1 MILIHIYIST
11 NIQVRNEIMPTCGN
25 VQKWTYF
32 GVGCCLYTEIGIST
46 LWYITMIYLVDI
58 FVSSP
63 KCSLSDDYLS
73 EAADH
78 IVYSNIMKNSIQ
90 ISIKIKMR
98 ILTTSRHG
106 CEMRSLLYI
115 IYWTL
120 RYPFAKSTSKLLTR
134 KFWKLDLYTFYY

>member
-1 MILIHIYIST
+1 MWYCIYIS
-11 NIQVRNEIMPTCGN
+11 NNMQVRNGIMPICGN
-25 VQKWTYF
+25 AECTKSTYF
-32 GVGCCLYTEIGIST
+32 GVGCCFNIHINRHFNVMVYHNDLSK
-46 LWYITMIYLVDI
+46 LVSSYLVQN
-58 FVSSP
+58 VA
-63 KCSLSDDYLS
+63 SLIIICLKL
-73 EAADH
+73 
-78 IVYSNIMKNSIQ
+78 YSNIMKNSIQ

>member
-1 MILIHIYIST
+1 MYPTYIHFNEYSSTKWNYAYLWQCTKMNLLWCRLLFIY
-11 NIQVRNEIMPTCGN
+11 RNRHFN
-25 VQKWTYF
+25 VMVYHNDLSKL
-32 GVGCCLYTEIGIST
+32 VSS
-46 LWYITMIYLVDI
+46 YLVQN
-58 FVSSP
+58 VA
-63 KCSLSDDYLS
+63 SLIIICLKL
-73 EAADH
+73 
-78 IVYSNIMKNSIQ
+78 YSNIMKNSIQ

>member
-1 MILIHIYIST
+1 MWYWYIYTFQLICKYEMELCLY
-11 NIQVRNEIMPTCGN
+11 VAMLN
-25 VQKWTYF
+25 VQKSTYF
-32 GVGCCLYTEIGIST
+32 GVCCCFNV
-46 LWYITMIYLVDI
+46 YINRHFNVMVYHNDLSKLVSSYLVQN
-58 FVSSP
+58 VA
-63 KCSLSDDYLS
+63 SLIIICLKL
-73 EAADH
+73 
-78 IVYSNIMKNSIQ
+78 YSNIMKNSIQ

-98 ILTTSRHG
+98 ILKTSRHG

>member
-1 MILIHIYIST
+1 MWYWYIYTFQLICKYEMELCLY
-11 NIQVRNEIMPTCGN
+11 VAMLN
-25 VQKWTYF
+25 VQKSTYF
-32 GVGCCLYTEIGIST
+32 GVGCCFNI
-46 LWYITMIYLVDI
+46 YINRHFNVMVYHNDLSKLVSSYLVQN
-58 FVSSP
+58 VA
-63 KCSLSDDYLS
+63 SLIIICLKL
-73 EAADH
+73 
-78 IVYSNIMKNSIQ
+78 YSNIMKSSIQ